1 MLGSSTSLPIVML
14 KETAVS
20 LLDESK
26 FVIVKYE
33 SLFATPFLQSNS
45 SSSVLPRSKKLASSY
60 FWLFADK
67 GFIKNQGKQ
76 LSMII
81 YNYILRSR

>member
-1 MLGSSTSLPIVML
+1 MMLGLSASLPIVML

-33 SLFATPFLQSNS
+33 SLFATPFLHSNS
-45 SSSVLPRSKKLASSY
+45 FPRVVSPISNEKWASSY
-60 FWLFADK
+60 CWLVVT
-67 GFIKNQGKQ
+67 IKA
-76 LSMII
+76 LSKIKT
-81 YNYILRSR
+81 NS

>member
-20 LLDESK
+20 ILDESK

-33 SLFATPFLQSNS
+33 SLFATSFLQINS
-45 SSSVLPRSKKLASSY
+45 SSSVLPSSKKMASSY
-60 FWLFADK
+60 FWLFAAK
-67 GFIKNQGKQ
+67 GFIKNQEKQ

-81 YNYILRSR
+81 YILRSRLP